1 MSQLQA
7 TFSLILVNCEPQ
19 RGYPNDEQ
27 LTINSNSNRYE
38 NRNRNDR
45 RREGGNPKNQE
56 RNNEERDQS
65 EYRNQD
71 RERSRG
77 NQGSDNVD
85 GRVPERYG
93 AYGGNY
99 GYPSH
104 EGLEYANV
112 AELHSGRDNYREL
125 KKDDRRN
132 KEYKNREYVPYHPKM
147 SSADKNDSNY
157 DFYEMFPYPGF
168 AGRSGLGFQRRTYLV
183 NGYTSPLTKE
193 LLEIVGKRRDFEYDK
208 NYHRVSDYYDLYEP
222 KHEPRYD
229 ESELY
234 YGKKEY
240 KYERQDLY
248 KTPYPEVRPLEYQK
262 GLVNGL
268 NNPIGRELSETV
280 GKNYNYNNAYYPN
293 LY

>member
-1 MSQLQA
+1 MKLVLIA
-7 TFSLILVNCEPQ
+7 TFSLILLVNCEPQ

-27 LTINSNSNRYE
+27 LTINSNSNRNE
-38 NRNRNDR
+38 NRYRNDR
-45 RREGGNPKNQE
+45 RKEGNPRNQE
-56 RNNEERDQS
+56 RDNEERDQR
-65 EYRNQD
+65 EYRNQG

-77 NQGSDNVD
+77 NQAPDNVD
-85 GRVPERYG
+85 GRVPERHG

-99 GYPSH
+99 GYPLH
-104 EGLEYANV
+104 EGLDYANV
-112 AELHSGRDNYREL
+112 AEHFSGRDNYREL
-125 KKDDRRN
+125 KKDDRRI
-132 KEYKNREYVPYHPKM
+132 KEYKNREYDPYYPKYF
-147 SSADKNDSNY
+147 SPEKNYSNY

-168 AGRSGLGFQRRTYLV
+168 AGRRGLGFQRRTYLV

-229 ESELY
+229 DRELY

-248 KTPYPEVRPLEYQK
+248 KTPYPEARPLEYQK
-262 GLVNGL
+262 GLVN
-268 NNPIGRELSETV
+268 NPIGRELLETV
-280 GKNYNYNNAYYPN
+280 GKNYNYNSAYYPN